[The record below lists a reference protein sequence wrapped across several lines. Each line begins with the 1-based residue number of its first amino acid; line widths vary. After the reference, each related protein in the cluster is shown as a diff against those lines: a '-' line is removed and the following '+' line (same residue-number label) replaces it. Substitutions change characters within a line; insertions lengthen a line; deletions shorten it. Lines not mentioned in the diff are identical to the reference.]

1 MLQAV
6 WEFSGRSR
14 GPKYFCRDT
23 KMPSG
28 NQLTGCLNQT
38 TTMELAKRSAKNT
51 LGCLMGC
58 AIGDLG
64 AIFYF
69 QTYYSPD
76 GIPRE
81 LWNLVWGVAMGSG
94 IITSIILETLI
105 LWKQLGPKEA
115 FRTAIGMSL
124 ISMILMELA
133 MNLADYGMMGEPAIT
148 LAVLPVTLGA
158 GFLAAWPYNYWRL
171 KKHGKCCH

>member
-1 MLQAV
+1 MQIA
-6 WEFSGRSR
+6 G
-14 GPKYFCRDT
+14 G
-23 KMPSG
+23 
-28 NQLTGCLNQT
+28 LNRKF
-38 TTMELAKRSAKNT
+38 MEIAKRSAKNT
-51 LGCLMGC
+51 LGCLIGC

-64 AIFYF
+64 AILCF
-69 QTYYSPD
+69 QLHYAPM
-76 GIPRE
+76 GIPKDM
-81 LWNLVWGVAMGSG
+81 WNLVWVVAMCSG
-94 IITSIILETLI
+94 IVTSIILETII

-115 FRTAIGMSL
+115 FKTAIGMSL

-158 GFLAAWPYNYWRL
+158 GFLAAWPYNFWRL